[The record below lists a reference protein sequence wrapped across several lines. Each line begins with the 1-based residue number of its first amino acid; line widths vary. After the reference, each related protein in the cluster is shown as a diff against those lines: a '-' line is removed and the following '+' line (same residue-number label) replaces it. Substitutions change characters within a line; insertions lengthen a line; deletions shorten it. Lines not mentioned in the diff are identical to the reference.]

1 MKLCL
6 FCINPPVNIYIYMNN
21 ELNDTYN
28 FGLDKQLIFHRCLI
42 FCQEIIDQWCYKKD
56 YFKFDIDEMGPLHA
70 IPYILKLIEVG
81 FHYQ

>member
-1 MKLCL
+1 M
-6 FCINPPVNIYIYMNN
+6 
-21 ELNDTYN
+21 
-28 FGLDKQLIFHRCLI
+28 
-42 FCQEIIDQWCYKKD
+42 D